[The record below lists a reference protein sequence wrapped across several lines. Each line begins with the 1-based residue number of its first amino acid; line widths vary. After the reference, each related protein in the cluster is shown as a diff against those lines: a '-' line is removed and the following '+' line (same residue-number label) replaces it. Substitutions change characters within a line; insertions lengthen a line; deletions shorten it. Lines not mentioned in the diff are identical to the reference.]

1 MGFLDKIKLARVDG
15 SYSKLLKTLLKVDLL
30 IVDDWLLEPIDNN
43 YRHEILEIIEDRHDI
58 KSTLLT
64 SQMPVQNWHKMIG
77 DPSVADAI
85 LDRLISKS
93 VTFELKGESMRKKL
107 KKYSAS

>member
-1 MGFLDKIKLARVDG
+1 
-15 SYSKLLKTLLKVDLL
+15 
-30 IVDDWLLEPIDNN
+30 
-43 YRHEILEIIEDRHDI
+43 
-58 KSTLLT
+58 
-64 SQMPVQNWHKMIG
+64 MPVQNWHKMIG